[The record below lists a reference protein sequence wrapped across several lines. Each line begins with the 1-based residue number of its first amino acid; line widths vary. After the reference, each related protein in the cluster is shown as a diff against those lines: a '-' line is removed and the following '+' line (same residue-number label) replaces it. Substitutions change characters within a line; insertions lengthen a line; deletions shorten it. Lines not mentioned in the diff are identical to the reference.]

1 MNVEAITSVE
11 DGVGSTLGETGL
23 FFHVFMSEA
32 VEGNKVCGCDVMDC
46 KEESD

>member
-11 DGVGSTLGETGL
+11 DGVGCKPGEPGP
-23 FFHVFMSEA
+23 FFHIFMSEA
-32 VEGNKVCGCDVMDC
+32 VEGNKICGCDVMDC